1 MTFLIEIP
9 CSKLQKKL
17 LGKLKSIAKID
28 KSDAKNVTINKVNYS
43 KGINESLISKD

>member
-1 MTFLIEIP
+1 MTFFIEIP

-17 LGKLKSIAKID
+17 LGKLKSIGKIG
-28 KSDAKNVTINKVNYS
+28 AKNANISNVNHS